1 MRRLIL
7 LVLLAS
13 IALPAR
19 AAKRT
24 TVAQLQQALDAAH
37 AAHRPDA
44 EIARQISGIE
54 LSERL
59 TESRLERLTALLDA
73 GSQAALALQLLA
85 NQSAFLDPPASEL
98 PATAVPDDGAQRRM
112 LEAARNYVAQT
123 VPRLP
128 NLFAT
133 RATNR
138 YDDSP
143 QQIKKGGWPVHAGLH
158 LVDTSRRDISV
169 FDERTTQPTSS
180 GSAHWQGQSGLIS
193 AGEFGSTLAMIL
205 TDADK
210 GKLTWSHWERTAA
223 GQVAVFHYSVPKSA
237 SHFEVMGSLQQDSA
251 LEGVAAPVGN
261 SRVMGIGVRP
271 SGGSSKKSTFLT
283 KPGYHGSLWLDPVAG
298 TILRTTM
305 EADPKSLPQ
314 FQRAAILVEY
324 GPVQIGDSEFICPVR
339 SVAFSEAVEGT
350 NLDPVTRLPGDAPS
364 EWLNETHFTN
374 YHRFGSTTRV
384 LAGSPAPLSAET
396 EFAKTDVI
404 RGSAPQLVT
413 SGGAGTQAG
422 EASPVGRLQPPESPP
437 AAGRKMQAPEGS
449 ASQSGMGVEPSS
461 PANAPSTEPVK
472 EPAAAIIPANGS
484 QGAPSTIV
492 VNVNKVLVPV
502 VVRDSQGHAVGGL
515 KKEDF
520 QIFDNEKPQLI
531 SGFTVERRGAKDGS
545 IDSRQQ
551 SAAAPNTAP
560 KVPERFIV
568 FLFDDMHISIEDL
581 ARVQKAGV
589 KGVGALA
596 DSDMA
601 DVVSTSGKTN
611 SGLTPD
617 RAKLQAAI
625 MSLQPR
631 SLYKSDQASC
641 PNISYYQADLIQNK
655 HDPTALAEVVDQVFR
670 CNPGMDRQREYATAE
685 RLAQSAAIH
694 SVIVGHQ
701 DVLATYASIR
711 EFVGKMGILP
721 GERMLVLVSPGF
733 LPIEQDALVAE
744 SQVMDIAAR
753 ANVKISSLDARGLY
767 TTNMTASETVVS
779 SPQLQSDYRS
789 NSKTTAENPMAEL
802 ANATGGTFFHNSN
815 DLDAGFKALTEAPEY
830 VYVLEF
836 SPDNAKPDG
845 SYHRL
850 KVKVDRDGSQL
861 QTRRGYFVP
870 QPEKKKN

>member
-13 IALPAR
+13 IALPAG

-24 TVAQLQQALDAAH
+24 TVAQLEQALDAAH

-59 TESRLERLTALLDA
+59 TETTLERLTALLDA

-98 PATAVPDDGAQRRM
+98 PATAVPDDGAQQRM

-133 RATNR
+133 RATSR

-158 LVDTSRRDISV
+158 LVDTSSRDISV

-180 GSAHWQGQSGLIS
+180 GSARWQGQSGLIS

-205 TDADK
+205 TDTEK
-210 GKLTWSHWERTAA
+210 GKVTWSHWEQIAA
-223 GQVAVFHYSVPKSA
+223 RQVAVFHYSVPKSA
-237 SHFEVMGSLQQDSA
+237 SHFEVMGSLQQELA

-261 SRVMGIGVRP
+261 SRVMGIGVKP
-271 SGGSSKKSTFLT
+271 NSGSSKKSTFLT
-283 KPGYHGSLWLDPVAG
+283 KPGYHGSLWVDPVTG

-324 GPVQIGDSEFICPVR
+324 RPVQIGDSEFICPVR

-396 EFAKTDVI
+396 ESARTDVI
-404 RGSAPQLVT
+404 RESAPQLVT
-413 SGGAGTQAG
+413 SGGPGTQAG
-422 EASPVGRLQPPESPP
+422 EASPVARPQPPESPP
-437 AAGRKMQAPEGS
+437 AAGAKMQAPEGS

-461 PANAPSTEPVK
+461 PANVSSTEPVK
-472 EPAAAIIPANGS
+472 EPAGAIVPGNGS

-531 SGFTVERRGAKDGS
+531 SGFTVERRGAKEGGT
-545 IDSRQQ
+545 DSGQQ
-551 SAAAPNTAP
+551 SAAAPHTAP
-560 KVPERFIV
+560 KAPERFIV
-568 FLFDDMHISIEDL
+568 FLFDDMHMSFEDL

-589 KGVGALA
+589 KAVGSLA
-596 DSDMA
+596 ESDMA

-611 SGLTPD
+611 SSLTRD
-617 RAKLQAAI
+617 RTKLQTAI
-625 MSLQPR
+625 MSLR
-631 SLYKSDQASC
+631 ARGSDQANC
-641 PNISYYQADLIQNK
+641 PNITYYQADLIQNK
-655 HDPTALAEVVDQVFR
+655 HDPTALADAVDQVFR
-670 CNPGMDRQREYATAE
+670 CSPAMDRQRDYATAE
-685 RLAQSAAIH
+685 RLAQSAATH
-694 SVIVGHQ
+694 SVIIGQQ
-701 DVLATYASIR
+701 DVLATCAVIR
-711 EFVGKMGILP
+711 EFVRKMGILP
-721 GERMLVLVSPGF
+721 GERTLVLVSPGF

-753 ANVKISSLDARGLY
+753 ANVNISSLDARGLY
-767 TTNMTASETVVS
+767 TTNLTASETVVG
-779 SPQLQSDYRS
+779 SPLLQSDYRS
-789 NSKTTAENPMAEL
+789 DAMRTAENPMAEL

-836 SPDNAKPDG
+836 SPENVKADG
-845 SYHRL
+845 NYHRL
-850 KVKVDRDGSQL
+850 KVKVDRDAAQI
-861 QTRRGYFVP
+861 QARRGYFVP
-870 QPEKKKN
+870 QPEKDKN